1 MNVAGQHL
9 SGGITKQ
16 SPRSVPPLKA
26 EGMSS
31 STPKA
36 ARAGKKPTIYDLARL
51 AGVSPG
57 TVSRVLNNRDKV
69 KPETRE
75 LVLKTAK
82 ELNLKP
88 QVSVRARQIA
98 ILSEPTFT
106 DRIEGYA
113 ATLTA
118 HLSFA
123 FSRRNIGVILPSN
136 PLEQLPSSFL
146 DGVIAV
152 TFDKALQ
159 STLEELEERLPIV
172 YMDKFDAGAKQYTIC
187 SDHYQSGYLAAK
199 HFLEHGKKRLAFM
212 AGDNV
217 PVRERLRGYLKALE
231 EAGLP
236 IDERLLKPIDAG
248 TTHPAAI
255 ARLVKGGA
263 DAIYAPGTS
272 YQAMECLHILSY
284 VMGVKVPSEVSL
296 IGGENEGVSCLQ
308 NPPLTTIEYPLREMA
323 EQAAQMMDIL
333 TGSGKLPKRKLSLPV
348 RLIARDSVS

>member
-1 MNVAGQHL
+1 MSPSTDK
-9 SGGITKQ
+9 SGAEQKR
-16 SPRSVPPLKA
+16 SPRGVHPFKA
-26 EGMSS
+26 VGM
-31 STPKA
+31 PVHA
-36 ARAGKKPTIYDLARL
+36 ATAPRPGKKPTIYDLARL

-75 LVLKTAK
+75 LVLRTAK

-88 QVSVRARQIA
+88 QVSVRARQVA

-136 PLEQLPSSFL
+136 PLEQLPGAFL

-152 TFDKALQ
+152 TFDKDLTAMLA
-159 STLEELEERLPIV
+159 ELEQRLPIV
-172 YMDKFDAGAKQYTIC
+172 YMDKFDCSPQQYAVC
-187 SDHYQSGYLAAK
+187 SDHYTSGYLAAK
-199 HFLEHGKKRLAFM
+199 HFLERGRRKLAFM
-212 AGDNV
+212 GGDAA
-217 PVRERLRGYLKALE
+217 PVRERLRGYTKAIE
-231 EAGLP
+231 ESGLSV
-236 IDERLLKPIDAG
+236 DERLLKPIDAG
-248 TTHPAAI
+248 TTHPAAV

-263 DAIYAPGTS
+263 DAIFAPGTS
-272 YQAMECLHILSY
+272 FQAMECLHILSY
-284 VMGVKVPSEVSL
+284 VMGVKVPQDVAL

-308 NPPLTTIEYPLREMA
+308 NPPLTAIEDPLREMA
-323 EQAAQMMDIL
+323 EQAVEMMDTL
-333 TGSGKLPKRKLSLPV
+333 TTSGKVAKRRLTMPV
-348 RLIARDSVS
+348 RLIPRDSV